1 MSLPQWE
8 DYWKTG
14 WVVSCPTG
22 PMSGYTGALRRLW
35 ERYFESLGDRTRLL
49 DVGTGN
55 GALPLIALEVARRRA
70 VTIEIHGVDLARID
84 PVAQVPDGARLFD
97 GIAFHGGVAAERM
110 PFVDGR
116 FDAVCGQFAL
126 EYTQRSVALREIRR
140 VLAPNS
146 AACFVLHHA
155 SSIVARN
162 ARESLR
168 HAQELE
174 QRAGAF
180 TDLRDYVAAERSDP
194 SKAAGIHARMTRR
207 MQHLHRLSSQSAGS
221 TLLSGVL
228 PALARL
234 FELRRTLSPADFERA
249 LAGAYQA
256 FKAAEQRLID
266 LVAAATDEAGIDAV
280 AGEARGA
287 GFTGIQY
294 APVWEDETTL
304 VGWALEMR
312 AGDGAR
318 PDAAATR

>member
-22 PMSGYTGALRRLW
+22 PMSGYTGALRNLW
-35 ERYFESLGDRTRLL
+35 ERFFTSLADRARLL

-70 VTIEIHGVDLARID
+70 VTMEIHGVDLARID

-97 GIAFHGGVAAERM
+97 GVTFHGGVSAEHM

-126 EYTQRSVALREIRR
+126 EYTQRPAALREIHR

-146 AACFVLHHA
+146 VACFVLHHA
-155 SSIVARN
+155 SSVVARN
-162 ARESLR
+162 ASESLR
-168 HAQELE
+168 HAHELE

-180 TDLRDYVAAERSDP
+180 ADLREYVAAERGDP
-194 SKAAGIHARMTRR
+194 SQAAVIHARMTQR
-207 MQHLHRLSSQSAGS
+207 MQHLHRLASQSTGS
-221 TLLSGVL
+221 TLLAGVL

-234 FELRRTLSPADFERA
+234 FELRRTLSPDDFETA
-249 LAGAYQA
+249 FAGAYQA
-256 FKAAEQRLID
+256 FKAAECRLAD
-266 LVAAATDEAGIDAV
+266 LVAAAIDEAGIEAV
-280 AGEARGA
+280 AEEARTA
-287 GFTGIQY
+287 GFVGIQH
-294 APVWEDETTL
+294 APVWEDDARL

-312 AGDGAR
+312 AGK
-318 PDAAATR
+318 

>member
-22 PMSGYTGALRRLW
+22 PMSSYTGALRSLW
-35 ERYFESLGDRTRLL
+35 ERFFENLADRARLL

-70 VTIEIHGVDLARID
+70 VTIEILGIDLARID

-97 GIAFHGGVAAERM
+97 GVSFHGGVAAENL
-110 PFVDGR
+110 PFDAAR

-126 EYTQRSVALREIRR
+126 EYTQRAVALREIHR
-140 VLAPNS
+140 VLAPGS

-162 ARESLR
+162 ARESLQ

-180 TDLRDYVAAERSDP
+180 ADLRDYVAAERSDP
-194 SKAAGIHARMTRR
+194 SQAAGIHARMTQR
-207 MQHLHRLSSQSAGS
+207 MQHLHRLASRSTGS
-221 TLLSGVL
+221 TLLAGVL

-234 FELRRTLSPADFERA
+234 FELRRTLSPDDFETA
-249 LAGAYQA
+249 FAGAYLA
-256 FKAAEQRLID
+256 FKAAERRLAD
-266 LVAAATDEAGIDAV
+266 LVAAAIDQTGIEAV
-280 AGEARGA
+280 AEEARAA
-287 GFTGIQY
+287 GFVGIRH
-294 APVWEDETTL
+294 APVWENEATL
-304 VGWALEMR
+304 VGWALEMQ
-312 AGDGAR
+312 AGK
-318 PDAAATR
+318 